1 MNAIVIGAS
10 LESVYAINKAKE
22 MGITV
27 YAIDGDSSAY
37 GLTLADYSAVIDIKD
52 IEAVSNYVEQ
62 NNIDFVIPVPIGKF
76 LTTIGQINDKFDFKG
91 ISYNAALNCIDKWE
105 FHQLLNKKGLRNTE
119 SFLYN
124 SELKKVLNTAFPV
137 IAKPR
142 FGSGSKGVVELETV
156 DEVSKL
162 IKGLDEDYIIE
173 EKFKGTEYGVDCQVI
188 NGDFDIILIREKE
201 NTPPPFMQA
210 VGYYSKFETNY
221 KGALNKD
228 VSLLLKQ
235 VTEVIGLDNCLIHVD
250 LLVSEDELFIVELS
264 GRPSGHNLHNNFTI
278 KATGFDMVENYL
290 NYQINN
296 KNNVNIEKKCVAI
309 HYYNLESGIVKSIPT
324 DEFMSQCLEYKLNVA
339 LGDVIDQINNG
350 PQLMSRGYFIVE
362 GKNREEL
369 DLKIASVLNE
379 FKVGG

>member
-369 DLKIASVLNE
+369 DLKIASVFNE

>member
-91 ISYNAALNCIDKWE
+91 ISYNVALNCIDKWE
-105 FHQLLNKKGLRNTE
+105 FHQLLNKNGLRNTE

-162 IKGLDEDYIIE
+162 IKDLDEDYIIE

-221 KGALNKD
+221 KGDLNKD

-250 LLVSEDELFIVELS
+250 LLVSENELFIVELS

-324 DEFMSQCLEYKLNVA
+324 DEFMNQCLEYKLNVA